1 MLQLLDVL
9 AMFCTVLV
17 IHLLLSSN
25 QYLLPFVIPLLYCV
39 AHPRSHH
46 VTQEQGFSAKLSALV
61 LTPFTI
67 SLLAKSIGGVKS
79 ITGSCSSDT
88 TNLSQQLI

>member
-46 VTQEQGFSAKLSALV
+46 VTQEQGF
-61 LTPFTI
+61 
-67 SLLAKSIGGVKS
+67 
-79 ITGSCSSDT
+79 
-88 TNLSQQLI
+88 LSQVVRLSPYPIHYFASRKIYRRSEVNNR

>member
-46 VTQEQGFSAKLSALV
+46 VSQEQGFSAKLSALV
-61 LTPFTI
+61 LTPFAI
-67 SLLAKSIGGVKS
+67 SLLAKSIGVKS
-79 ITGSCSSDT
+79 ITGSCSSDP